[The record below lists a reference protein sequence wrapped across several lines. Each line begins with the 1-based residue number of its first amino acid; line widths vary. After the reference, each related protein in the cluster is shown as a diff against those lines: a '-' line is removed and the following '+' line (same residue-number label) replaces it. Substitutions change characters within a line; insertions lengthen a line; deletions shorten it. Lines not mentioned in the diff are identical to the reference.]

1 MAFFETIFPSLTS
14 NDPSDIN
21 NDRGLVSIRGSL
33 GGADSRWKNITP
45 KEIVLGE
52 SLITP
57 GLQTAVTFQSYVY
70 DDTPKILSELKNSSI
85 TLDLYSQLGERQ
97 MDLGNNHKIYR
108 VDNRELMPSNVG
120 QTEEFTI
127 HACDDSLLQDAQTL
141 VSKSWKC
148 TTPSDIVD
156 YALRSCVGAEN
167 VTVDDSKPARDY
179 IAEKIHPFQ
188 VIAQQ
193 ANVALD
199 EDDPSF
205 VHYMTYEKGGTHYF
219 RSLKKMSKS
228 DPVNENNPFE
238 PFEVSA
244 LGQVDYNKNL
254 YKVINFSFPCDF
266 DYLSDLLNGIDENG
280 ENLNVLGTFNPL
292 SGAADFLGG
301 NFSGSCGKGANYK
314 QSMTNK
320 GTAEQQ
326 SGCETDVEKHLLK
339 RQARMGLLERD
350 KTALRMTVP
359 WNPNIH
365 VGQVIKF
372 NWPNKK
378 NGSLL
383 YGSGNYIVSS
393 LMHRIMFGGFST
405 TTLDCIT
412 RI

>member
-1 MAFFETIFPSLTS
+1 MAFFETIFPSLIS
-14 NDPSDIN
+14 DDPSNIN
-21 NDRGLVSIRGSL
+21 SDLGLVSVTGSL
-33 GGADSRWKNITP
+33 GGPDAGWTNISV
-45 KEIVLGE
+45 KEVALGE

-57 GLQTAVTFQSYVY
+57 GLQTAITFQSFVY
-70 DDTPKILSELKNSSI
+70 DKNPKILSELKNSKL
-85 TLDLYSQLGERQ
+85 TLKLYSPLGERK

-108 VDNRELMPSNVG
+108 VDNRSLMPSNVG

-127 HACDDSLLQDAQTL
+127 HACDDSLLRDAQTL

-156 YALRSCVGAEN
+156 YVLRSCVGANEP
-167 VTVDDSKPARDY
+167 TVDDAQPARDY

-199 EDDPSF
+199 GDDPSF
-205 VHYMTYEKGGTHYF
+205 VHYMTYENGGTHYF

-228 DPVNENNPFE
+228 EPVESFE
-238 PFEVSA
+238 PYETAA
-244 LGQVDYNKNL
+244 LGNTDYNKNSL
-254 YKVINFSFPCDF
+254 YNIINFSFPCDF

-350 KTALRMTVP
+350 KTALRMTIP

-365 VGQVIKF
+365 VGQVITFK
-372 NWPNKK
+372 WPNKIQQ
-378 NGSLL
+378 NDTLL
-383 YGSGNYIVSS
+383 YGSGDYIISS
-393 LMHRIMFGGFST
+393 LMHRIMFGGYAT